1 VEVALLAVGRLR
13 PACRELCDDYLK
25 RLARSARMA
34 EREVRESRR
43 PAAEGRREEG
53 RRLLEQVP
61 ERASL
66 VALDA
71 GGTAWSSED
80 LARQLDRWRV
90 SARPLAFV
98 IGGSTGLDPAVLE
111 RADRRWSLGPLTLPH
126 GLARVIVCE
135 QLYRGFSILEGK
147 PYHK

>member
-1 VEVALLAVGRLR
+1 MDVALLAVGRLR
-13 PACRELCDDYLK
+13 PACRELCDDYIR
-25 RLARSARMA
+25 RLGRSAQVV

-61 ERASL
+61 DRATL

-71 GGTAWSSED
+71 GGKSWSSED
-80 LARQLDRWRV
+80 LARQIDRWRLA
-90 SARPLAFV
+90 ARPVAFA

-126 GLARVIVCE
+126 ELARVIVCE
-135 QLYRGFSILEGK
+135 QLYRGFSILDGK